1 MKGWLSRKDRKI
13 RNLEAMIKN
22 RDKLIDN
29 VLEQNKA
36 FIKWN
41 NDLVEEKRE
50 LRKQNVDYLNNIEFL
65 VNNLSPAKKKQI
77 GL

>member
-1 MKGWLSRKDRKI
+1 MSKKDRKI